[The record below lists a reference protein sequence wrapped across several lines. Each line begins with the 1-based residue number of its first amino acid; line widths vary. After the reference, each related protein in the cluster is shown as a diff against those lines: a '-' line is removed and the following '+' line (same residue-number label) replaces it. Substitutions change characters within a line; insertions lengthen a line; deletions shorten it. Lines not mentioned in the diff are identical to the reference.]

1 MIDASPNRLASR
13 LPLPPVPLAAAVLA
27 IQRLSGR
34 GRPVTK
40 ASSVLAGIFLAG
52 SVWSI
57 TGAIAEFRRQRTTVN
72 PVEVGAASLLTSG
85 PNRVTRNPMY
95 VGMAGILISHAL
107 LRWSPMALLAA
118 MLFVAAIDRL
128 QIPVEEALLRDR
140 FGSDFDTYART
151 TPRWISPGGLQ
162 WCAARGQS

>member
-34 GRPVTK
+34 VRPVTK
-40 ASSVLAGIFLAG
+40 ASSVLA
-52 SVWSI
+52 
-57 TGAIAEFRRQRTTVN
+57 IAEFRRQRATVN
-72 PVEVGAASLLTSG
+72 PVEVGAASLVTSG

-107 LRWSPMALLAA
+107 LRRSPMALLAA